1 MMTLQ
6 AKYVHTNLIAQD
18 WRKLAQFYVEVL
30 GCQLVPP
37 ERHLYEPWLAQATRI
52 PGVRIDGAHL
62 RLPGWGETG
71 PTLEIFQYHPE
82 AAPVEKALN
91 RPGFGHIA
99 FTVEDV
105 AEARGAVLAAGGSE
119 AGDMVALEVAGA
131 GLSDSSLR
139 DPEGTSGKQKWRTK
153 DEKARR
159 LALGH
164 AAAFRAAVGGVTG

>member
-18 WRKLAQFYVEVL
+18 WRKLAQFYIEVL

-52 PGVRIDGAHL
+52 PGARIDGAHL
-62 RLPGWGETG
+62 RLPGWGEAG

-105 AEARGAVLAAGGSE
+105 AGARAAVLAAGGSE
-119 AGDMVALEVAGA
+119 AGEMVSVEVAGA
-131 GLSDSSLR
+131 GRIEFVYLR
-139 DPEGTSGKQKWRTK
+139 DPEGNLLELQKWAHK
-153 DEKARR
+153 
-159 LALGH
+159 G
-164 AAAFRAAVGGVTG
+164 